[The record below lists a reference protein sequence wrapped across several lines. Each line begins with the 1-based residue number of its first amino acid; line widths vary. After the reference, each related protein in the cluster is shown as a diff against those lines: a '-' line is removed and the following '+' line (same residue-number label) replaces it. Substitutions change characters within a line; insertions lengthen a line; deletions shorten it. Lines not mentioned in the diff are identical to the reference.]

1 MILCTIKLSVSRDN
15 KGEVMRLLRPL
26 IDPTQSLSGC
36 IDCNLA
42 VDAKDEQMLY
52 FTMSWSNR
60 QDLERYI
67 CSDYFLAVLTA
78 MDLCNKAPQV
88 CFQNVSGVQ
97 GMEYIRKVRR
107 IVPIMN
113 RKFSVQSLKAALIA

>member
-1 MILCTIKLSVSRDN
+1 MIFCTIKLSVSRDN
-15 KGEVMRLLRPL
+15 KGEVLRLLRPL
-26 IDPTQSLSGC
+26 VDPTQSFSGC
-36 IDCNLA
+36 ADCHLA
-42 VDAKDEQMLY
+42 IDAKDEHLIY

-78 MDLCNKAPQV
+78 MDLCNKPPQV
-88 CFQNVSGVQ
+88 CFQNVSGIQ

-107 IVPIMN
+107 IIPIMN
-113 RKFSVQSLKAALIA
+113 RKFTVRSLTAALST